1 MGKLAMHTKQQW
13 ETTARLRHEID
24 SGRCGD
30 KVCWPDPAAAPLGTD
45 DEAGGTPATHNY
57 VTDARSTE
65 HGSTRRPHAGWVLVV
80 SAALIGGVFIFA
92 AAIGITG
99 LL

>member
-1 MGKLAMHTKQQW
+1 MQTKQQW

-30 KVCWPDPAAAPLGTD
+30 KVCWRDPAAAPLGTD
-45 DEAGGTPATHNY
+45 DEAGGTPAAHNY

-65 HGSTRRPHAGWVLVV
+65 YGSTRQPGRLHAGWILVV

-92 AAIGITG
+92 AAIGITM
-99 LL
+99 L